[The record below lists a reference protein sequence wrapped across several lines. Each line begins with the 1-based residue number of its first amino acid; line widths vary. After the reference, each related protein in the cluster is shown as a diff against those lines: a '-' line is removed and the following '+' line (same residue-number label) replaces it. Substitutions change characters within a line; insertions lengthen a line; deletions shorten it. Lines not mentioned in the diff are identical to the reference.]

1 MKLTKVIPQ
10 VFYSDINVGLRLF
23 VECLGFKIVHAD
35 KPPQRPFYII
45 ERDGVTL
52 LLVEDAVFAEKDRP
66 QLRLETDDIET
77 LHAEIKS
84 KKMGLFHP
92 NLPEV
97 KEQPWGLKEF
107 GLLDESDVCVV
118 IQQQGQQ
125 K

>member
-10 VFYSDINVGLRLF
+10 IFYSDINDGLRLF
-23 VECLGFKIVHAD
+23 VDCLGFRIVHAD
-35 KPPQRPFYII
+35 KPPLQPFYVI

-66 QLRLETDDIET
+66 QLRLETDDIEAF
-77 LHAEIKS
+77 HEEIKA

-97 KEQPWGLKEF
+97 KLQPWGLKEF
-107 GLLDESDVCVV
+107 ALRDGTDVCVV
-118 IQQQGQQ
+118 IQQPAP